1 MVIVAIAMG
10 SWLALREWGRN
21 SSATF
26 NMSFPMIRGIKFASL
41 PTRDQDRALR
51 FWTEKMGFVVATD
64 QPFDDRQRWIELRIP
79 KSEGRVVLFTPDG
92 HESHIGGFAP
102 VVFWTDDIDATYADL
117 EANGVETEGPPQKQE
132 WGSSVSFRDPDG
144 TQYLISTR

>member
-1 MVIVAIAMG
+1 
-10 SWLALREWGRN
+10 
-21 SSATF
+21 
-26 NMSFPMIRGIKFASL
+26 MIRGIKFANL

-51 FWTEKMGFVVATD
+51 FWTEKMGFVLATD

-92 HESHIGGFAP
+92 HEDRIGGFSS
-102 VVFWTDDIDATYADL
+102 VVFWTDDIDATYAEL
-117 EANGVETEGPPQKQE
+117 EAKGVETAGPPQKAE
-132 WGSSVSFRDPDG
+132 WGSSVMFRDPDG